1 MFHGYLIVAATF
13 LLKFFAIG
21 IELSAAVFILPLQN
35 TFHATRGTVALLESI
50 YCSVGLFTSLFGGTI
65 QSIFASC
72 YGEVFSVKP
81 MFAIGSI
88 CIAVGS
94 YLASYADTLFH
105 VLSYASIVGVGIG
118 LTGYLS
124 SGVCS
129 QWFDEKN
136 RAWMILLSSTGSGF
150 GGFALTHIMGYSM
163 SKLSS
168 SHSDSK
174 MIMDNTIVDSN
185 NYDEGWRI
193 VMRNVG
199 VTGGVVSLL
208 ISLLIMRLPFHLEV
222 ELHEHEYN
230 ETENKENVKGNS
242 GPAAAH
248 LDVIVDDEEEDENGN
263 ERINNHPFDL
273 RLDVDDEHIKRG
285 EEKIIE
291 TDKTKQL
298 SHNEKHAEF
307 VNESTTLLNRRNV
320 QTTNGLNL
328 SLIADR
334 SLRSISV
341 LKKSAI
347 LHHHSN
353 STFDDSISFSDRRKP
368 LSSIMGSIANIESLR
383 ELPIDVTS
391 IRQSVLLETKLP
403 LMKAVKTQTSLC
415 VVTSGFFLSFGLL
428 SFFGHFMAYAES
440 ISLSED
446 DATQILSLANFS
458 MVIGNIIF
466 GFAVNSF
473 GSTWVMRFLLLT
485 LMFLNIAWPHCYNM
499 PTLFVVAIVYGLC
512 TTVTFNLLFVIL
524 ADAFASV
531 SPTTILHLSGLLN
544 ALSFP
549 GYLLGPSI
557 VGYFYDIYGSYTVGS
572 MFTASCVFLS
582 FFSLC
587 FVPSPDV
594 QRKRLGIQ

>member
-174 MIMDNTIVDSN
+174 MIMDNTVKDSN

-242 GPAAAH
+242 SPAAAH

-298 SHNEKHAEF
+298 SHDEKHAEF

-485 LMFLNIAWPHCYNM
+485 LM
-499 PTLFVVAIVYGLC
+499 
-512 TTVTFNLLFVIL
+512 
-524 ADAFASV
+524 V
-531 SPTTILHLSGLLN
+531 S
-544 ALSFP
+544 F
-549 GYLLGPSI
+549 
-557 VGYFYDIYGSYTVGS
+557 
-572 MFTASCVFLS
+572 
-582 FFSLC
+582 
-587 FVPSPDV
+587 
-594 QRKRLGIQ
+594 